1 MPGDERVLDLASDPA
16 RISLAHECLIV
27 KRDGEADVAVP
38 LMETALAV
46 VSHPRITCT
55 VAALAGLMRHGGS
68 LVVCD
73 ESQTPV
79 GLMLPLSVN
88 NEQTKRV
95 LAQAAATRPTG
106 KRLWK
111 QIVRAKVLA
120 QAHNLEAAS
129 GDDGGLRR
137 LADEIRTGDPTN
149 VEGRAAQRYWPL
161 LFNDPMFRRRRAAQ
175 DQNRMLNYGY
185 AVVRAAVG
193 RAICAA
199 GLHPSLGVYH
209 HGRNNPWVLADDL
222 MEPYRALVDDEVREI
237 VGEFGGDV
245 AMDGRVKERLIG
257 VLHMRLSHDGESR
270 TALDW
275 IGRTASSVA
284 KVFLGERRLGFY
296 PEGLWRDPPGA

>member
-1 MPGDERVLDLASDPA
+1 MPGDERVLDLSGSAA
-16 RISLAHECLIV
+16 RVSLSHERLVIR
-27 KRDGEADVAVP
+27 RDGEEDAHVP
-38 LMETALAV
+38 LMEASLAV

-73 ESQTPV
+73 ESQMPV
-79 GLMLPLSVN
+79 GLMLPLGVN

-95 LAQAAATRPTG
+95 LAQAAASRPTG

-120 QAHNLEAAS
+120 QGHLLEIRM

-137 LADEIRTGDPTN
+137 LADEVRSGDPSN

-161 LFNDPMFRRRRAAQ
+161 VFGDPMFRRRREAQ

-185 AVVRAAVG
+185 AVLRAAVG

-199 GLHPSLGVYH
+199 GLHPSLGVHH

-222 MEPYRALVDDEVREI
+222 MEPYRALVDDEVAAI
-237 VGEFGGDV
+237 TGELGGDV
-245 AMDGRVKERLIG
+245 ALAGDVKARLIG
-257 VLHMRLSHDGESR
+257 VLHERLSSDGESR
-270 TALDW
+270 TVLDW

-284 KVFLGERRLGFY
+284 QVFVGERRLALY
-296 PEGLWRDPPGA
+296 PEGLWREVGA